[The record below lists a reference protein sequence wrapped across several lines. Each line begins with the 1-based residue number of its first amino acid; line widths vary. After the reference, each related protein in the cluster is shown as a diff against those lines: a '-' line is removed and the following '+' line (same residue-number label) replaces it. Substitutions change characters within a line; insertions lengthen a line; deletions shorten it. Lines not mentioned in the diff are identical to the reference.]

1 MESITINNTIKPDL
15 KGGIKG
21 WLILPVLALIVQPLS
36 FIRTLIGFV
45 QAVNPFRISLNI
57 YILVYDIFV
66 TLLTLHVAYFFF
78 KKKSITPMYFIIYRI
93 VIFIPWVFLY
103 FIGGKYPLT
112 AASQANLVQPLIA
125 HTLGLLIFIPYFVF
139 SKRVKATF
147 NQPLE
152 VGNRI
157 EGMLEPIQPFFLKL
171 EVFLRKAG
179 KFLIPL
185 VLVFIILTFFLG
197 ILITA

>member
-1 MESITINNTIKPDL
+1 MEATTINNTIKSGL
-15 KGGIKG
+15 EGIKG
-21 WLILPVLALIVQPLS
+21 WLILPVLALAVQPIS
-36 FIRTLIGFV
+36 FIKTLIGFF

-57 YILVYDIFV
+57 YILVYDILV
-66 TLLTLHVAYFFF
+66 ALLTLHVAYFFF
-78 KKKSITPMYFIIYRI
+78 KKKAITPMYFIIYRI
-93 VIFIPWVFLY
+93 AIFIPWVFLY

-112 AASQANLVQPLIA
+112 TASQASLAQPLIA

-147 NQPLE
+147 TQPLE
-152 VGNRI
+152 VDNWL
-157 EGMLEPIQPFFLKL
+157 EGVIGPIQPFFGKI
-171 EVFLRKAG
+171 EVFLHKAR

-185 VLVFIILTFFLG
+185 TLAFIILTFFMG